1 MNPVDLNSSNNSHFG
16 VFLDNYNRGNHFL
29 NNITGSFFEL
39 IEKDKENIIGSDDGN
54 LRDKI
59 SQLDQVAKDRDKSN
73 YQKAAMAGSILATIA
88 NDILSSS
95 NPKVKRSGINIINRF
110 LDLAK
115 ETQDQQLIDT
125 AVKISNNIPG

>member
-1 MNPVDLNSSNNSHFG
+1 MNPVDLNSSYNSHFG

-39 IEKDKENIIGSDDGN
+39 IEKDKENIIASDEGN
-54 LRDKI
+54 IKDKI
-59 SQLDQVAKDRDKSN
+59 SQLDQVAKDTSKSN
-73 YQKAAMAGSILATIA
+73 YQKVAVSGSILATIA

-95 NPKVKRSGINIINRF
+95 NPKVKRSGINIINNF
-110 LDLAK
+110 LSVAK

-125 AVKISNNIPG
+125 AIRISNNIPA